1 MVGLGE
7 RLGAAAVE
15 RKTRPR
21 TALAVWSSAALVLLA
36 FASMPTSAAA
46 STRTFK
52 LIFEGGQQADYTAAD
67 STPFDIQR
75 AGYSGC
81 TYSQKGE
88 TEMNWWNAWK
98 VTAKVNGDHVKITNV
113 KHTEGPSQIGGGIH
127 TDGSS
132 QIKGSNGDAS
142 PSTQCSG
149 SGRAGAYNCNATK
162 LTVKLGHHAA
172 RFAHDPNAKNA
183 FLVTVPGFDDA
194 SASYSGNAP
203 SKFTCKNNLG
213 TNLFPGGFVSDA
225 FGGTNYAQVKMS
237 EKDIAS
243 LKDHDPTQDRI
254 TEALTNKS
262 PDWLLAPP
270 DPGSSCAVASDTD
283 GTCHYTKSLHGAQ
296 FIFRR
301 VS

>member
-1 MVGLGE
+1 MVGPGE
-7 RLGAAAVE
+7 RLGSVASE
-15 RKTRPR
+15 RRGRPR
-21 TALAVWSSAALVLLA
+21 TALSVCCSVALVLFALA
-36 FASMPTSAAA
+36 CMTASAAA
-46 STRTFK
+46 STRTFD
-52 LIFEGGQQADYTAAD
+52 LTFEGGQQADYTAAD

-81 TYSQKGE
+81 TYSQTGE
-88 TEMNWWNAWK
+88 TDMNWWNAWK

-113 KHTEGPSQIGGGIH
+113 KHTKGPSRIGGGIH

-149 SGRAGAYNCNATK
+149 SGRAGGYNCNATK
-162 LTVKLGHHAA
+162 LTVTLGHHAA
-172 RFAHDPNAKNA
+172 RFAHDPKAKNA

-194 SASYSGNAP
+194 SASYSGKAP
-203 SKFTCKNNLG
+203 SQFTCKKSLG
-213 TNLFPGGFVSDA
+213 TNLFPGGFVWDA

-243 LKDHDPTQDRI
+243 LKDHNPTQDQI
-254 TEALTNKS
+254 SEPLTNKS
-262 PDWLLAPP
+262 PDWLVPPP
-270 DPGSSCAVASDTD
+270 DPGSSCTVVGDTD
-283 GTCHYTKSLHGAQ
+283 GTCRYTKSLHGAQ